1 MSYDMP
7 DSADI
12 AFNQMEDNA
21 CKFDEAER
29 RWDSMTDEEKVI
41 YFQENFGD
49 KPIVETLENDDV
61 IMESIFTNLAVDE
74 NE

>member
-1 MSYDMP
+1 MP
-7 DSADI
+7 DSADS

-29 RWDSMTDEEKVI
+29 RWDDMKDDEKVI

-61 IMESIFTNLAVDE
+61 IMESIFTKLTVDGDE
-74 NE
+74 